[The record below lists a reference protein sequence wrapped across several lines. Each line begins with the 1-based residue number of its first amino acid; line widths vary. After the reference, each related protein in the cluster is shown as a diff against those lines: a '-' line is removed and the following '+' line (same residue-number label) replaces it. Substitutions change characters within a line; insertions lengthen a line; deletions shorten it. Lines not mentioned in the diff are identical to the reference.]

1 MIGVMAARTHDLILK
16 KIVFYGLIFVNDFAP
31 LCRIIPFPSDPK
43 H

>member
-1 MIGVMAARTHDLILK
+1 MIGVMAARTHDLIFK

-31 LCRIIPFPSDPK
+31 LCRRIPFPSVPN